1 MPRPMRN
8 ALLVLRVQTPAPTP
22 HIASLAIS
30 SASAS
35 SLNVVT
41 VRTEPTIS
49 SWKIRIWL
57 CPLKTVG
64 SKQKPPVRS
73 PSADRDAGK
82 TAVRCSRIFE
92 LGFQSSR
99 GLLCRSPGRRN

>member
-22 HIASLAIS
+22 HLPSLAIS

-41 VRTEPTIS
+41 VRTGPKDLLLEDPH
-49 SWKIRIWL
+49 L
-57 CPLKTVG
+57 VVPLEDGRLEKEAAPQVAVRG
-64 SKQKPPVRS
+64 SRCGKNRS
-73 PSADRDAGK
+73 PVLAD
-82 TAVRCSRIFE
+82 FE